1 MIKFF
6 RKIRQNMIKENKV
19 SKYLLYAF
27 GEIVLVVI
35 GILIALNIN
44 NRNIEH
50 QKEVR
55 MQSILQSI
63 SDDLA
68 TDILKI
74 NEVLEYEKR
83 QDSLLTII
91 TTGNLTRD
99 NFNNVIASAMFI
111 EKIEISD
118 NAFNNLVKSIDEIPK
133 QYQGIYDGLNF
144 LHIRLKPNVID
155 YSKLIH
161 TRMMEEYDKWSN
173 TKLWYYKMM
182 DKKGRGLPNEFIEFA
197 LDDPLFKNYALQLR
211 LLIFN
216 HLSALKAFKQQAASS
231 YTDIHK
237 LLGKKNELPD
247 FIPSQMS
254 FNEISLSQ
262 DILKSYIGKYQ
273 SENNDVKTVQI
284 EDMRIYVIHDNG
296 NKNEVFPYEEDNF
309 FVKKA
314 DVQLKFNKEKNEIVG
329 FTETYNGKETYYIK
343 IE

>member
-1 MIKFF
+1 
-6 RKIRQNMIKENKV
+6 
-19 SKYLLYAF
+19 LLYAF
-27 GEIVLVVI
+27 GEIVLIVI

-63 SDDLA
+63 SDDLT

-74 NEVLEYEKR
+74 NEVLEFEKI

-91 TTGNLTRD
+91 TSGNLTRD
-99 NFNNVIASAMFI
+99 NFNKVIGSAMNH
-111 EKIEISD
+111 KAIEISD
-118 NAFNNLVKSIDEIPK
+118 NAFNNLLKNIDEIPK

-144 LHIRLKPNVID
+144 LHVKLKPRVIN
-155 YSKLIH
+155 YSKLIE
-161 TRMMEEYDKWSN
+161 TKMRAEYDKWAN
-173 TKLWYYKMM
+173 TKSWYYKMM
-182 DKKGRGLPNEFIEFA
+182 DKNGRPNEFIEFA
-197 LDDPLFKNYALQLR
+197 LDDPLFKNFAMQLR
-211 LLIFN
+211 LLLSN
-216 HLSALKAFKQQAASS
+216 HLRTLKAFKNQAASS
-231 YTDIHK
+231 YVDIHK

-284 EDMRIYVIHDNG
+284 EDMRIYVIHEDG
-296 NKNEVFPYEEDNF
+296 NKNEIFPYAEDNF
-309 FVKKA
+309 FLKIA

-329 FTETYNGKETYYIK
+329 FTTTFNGKEKYYIK